1 MLFKL
6 KEEIEQMLPLLGIP
20 MGHTPVTLKS
30 RIVDTGDT
38 FRVEYNPTTSPLR
51 DNEFLKEVC
60 YERRD
65 QILRLFTE
73 KLDSFIYEKPIEGW
87 KK

>member
-6 KEEIEQMLPLLGIP
+6 KEEIEQLLPLIGIP
-20 MGHTPVTLKS
+20 MGYAPLTLRS

-60 YERRD
+60 AEKRD

-73 KLDSFIYEKPIEGW
+73 KLDSFINEKPIKGW

>member
-6 KEEIEQMLPLLGIP
+6 KEEIEQMLPLLGITL
-20 MGHTPVTLKS
+20 GHTPITFRS
-30 RIVDTGDT
+30 RIVDTGST

-60 YERRD
+60 AERRD

-73 KLDSFIYEKPIEGW
+73 KLDSFINEKPIKGW